1 VNQAGIVRE
10 RWREFCEVV
19 SRFNGLQRARTEN
32 FRFCDAGVRGLNMF
46 TRCIALAAASVVLC
60 NASFAQAPPAPAP
73 LPVVAPAGS
82 LYARLGGT
90 PVVSALVS
98 ETIEKVAAAES
109 TKRSFDKV
117 NLQHVKDMLAEQ
129 ICSLTGGGCTYT
141 GDTMRDVHAGHQIT
155 NAEFF
160 ELVEVLRVA
169 MRQHGV
175 PLAARNE
182 LLEILAPMKR
192 DVVKL

>member
-1 VNQAGIVRE
+1 MTPR
-10 RWREFCEVV
+10 
-19 SRFNGLQRARTEN
+19 RAPI
-32 FRFCDAGVRGLNMF
+32 G
-46 TRCIALAAASVVLC
+46 ALFFLAS
-60 NASFAQAPPAPAP
+60 ASFAGTVPAD
-73 LPVVAPAGS
+73 APAGS

-90 PVVSALVS
+90 PKVSAFVNQ
-98 ETIEKVAAAES
+98 TIDRVAANP
-109 TKRSFDKV
+109 RMNQSFDKV
-117 NLQHVKDMLAEQ
+117 NLQHVKDMLLEQ

-141 GDTMRDVHAGHQIT
+141 GDTMRDVHAGHHIT

-160 ELVEVLRVA
+160 GLVEELRTS
-169 MRQHGV
+169 MRAQGV

>member
-1 VNQAGIVRE
+1 MTPRHRAVGAL
-10 RWREFCEVV
+10 FLLAV
-19 SRFNGLQRARTEN
+19 S
-32 FRFCDAGVRGLNMF
+32 VS
-46 TRCIALAAASVVLC
+46 LAAA
-60 NASFAQAPPAPAP
+60 PPA
-73 LPVVAPAGS
+73 VAPAGS

-90 PVVSALVS
+90 PTVTAFVDQ
-98 ETIEKVAAAES
+98 TIEHVAADPRMN
-109 TKRSFDKV
+109 RSFDKV
-117 NLQHVKDMLAEQ
+117 NLQHVKDMLLEQ

-141 GDTMRDVHAGHQIT
+141 GDTMREVHAGHHIS

-160 ELVEVLRVA
+160 ALVDELRAA
-169 MRQHGV
+169 MRAAGV